1 MKWLKDWFLEV
12 LNQTFTLLGMFI
24 AWVVLDGSAKT
35 IVGWAILW
43 STLIWL
49 VSMGIREKRE
59 EDLEDESNSTDN

>member
-43 STLIWL
+43 STFIWL
-49 VSMGIREKRE
+49 VSMGVREKIE
-59 EDLEDESNSTDN
+59 EDEENDKE

>member
-35 IVGWAILW
+35 IVGWAIIW
-43 STLIWL
+43 STVIWL

-59 EDLEDESNSTDN
+59 EEAEDESNN